1 MVLLLGAVMRGAVKL
16 DDQLA
21 VFTDEIRDI
30 AANRRLPAKLE
41 PVEPAIAQPVPEQAL
56 CIGHVSAQSAGQRQ
70 RAGGGASRHRG
81 RFS

>member
-41 PVEPAIAQPVPEQAL
+41 PV
-56 CIGHVSAQSAGQRQ
+56 
-70 RAGGGASRHRG
+70 
-81 RFS
+81 